1 MLSYVMGIGGSPSF
15 FSYINMSLLERFRLL
30 VPPWEI
36 LMDKQMKAGK
46 DKTDFS
52 HSDWYFI
59 FLLGQTLTIS
69 FEN

>member
-30 VPPWEI
+30 VPPLEI

-52 HSDWYFI
+52 HSD
-59 FLLGQTLTIS
+59 
-69 FEN
+69 